1 VTPLTY
7 LFVPG
12 NRPERFAKAL
22 ASGADRVILDLED
35 AVAAPDKPA
44 ARAAIG
50 AWLAAAEASAR
61 DRVLVRIHDAHS
73 PWHAED
79 LAWLQTQS
87 LAEVMLAKCESPDH
101 VVSVRK
107 VLPHG
112 ARVLPL
118 METVR
123 GVHQAVAVAG
133 APGVSRLAFGSIDY
147 QLDLDVPSG
156 SAALDQ
162 AAVALAVASRLADL
176 PAPIA
181 GVTADLDPGAVAAD
195 AEHARSLGFGA
206 KLCIHPRQVS
216 AVQQAFAPSAQDQ
229 AWARRVVDAWE
240 QSAHGG
246 AVQVDSRM
254 VDKPVYLRARR
265 ILDQSPASHA

>member
-1 VTPLTY
+1 M
-7 LFVPG
+7 
-12 NRPERFAKAL
+12 
-22 ASGADRVILDLED
+22 
-35 AVAAPDKPA
+35 AAPDKAA
-44 ARAAIG
+44 ARSAVG
-50 AWLAAAEASAR
+50 AWLDTAEATAR

-79 LAWLQTQS
+79 LAWLPTQR
-87 LAEVMLAKCESPDH
+87 LAEVMLAKCESPAH
-101 VVSVRK
+101 VAA
-107 VLPHG
+107 VLGQLRPG

-118 METVR
+118 LETVR
-123 GVHQAVAVAG
+123 GVHEAMAVAA

-147 QLDLDVPSG
+147 QLDLDVPNASV
-156 SAALDQ
+156 ALDQ
-162 AAVALAVASRLADL
+162 AAVALAVASRLAEL

-206 KLCIHPRQVS
+206 KLCIHPHQVG
-216 AVQQAFAPSAQDQ
+216 AALQAFIPSAQAQD
-229 AWARRVVDAWE
+229 WARRVVRAWE